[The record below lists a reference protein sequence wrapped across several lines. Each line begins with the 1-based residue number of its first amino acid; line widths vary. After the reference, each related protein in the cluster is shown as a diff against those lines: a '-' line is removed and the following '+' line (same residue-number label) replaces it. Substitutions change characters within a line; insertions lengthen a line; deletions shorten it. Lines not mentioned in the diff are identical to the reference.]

1 MAIKDQCENCRKRGT
16 TECTDTIVYDG
27 VSCSSYLKGINLEK
41 SEDSKDDNVQTTHQ
55 TAPDEST
62 EEFVYTSEYLKQN
75 KILTI
80 LLVVLLVINMLT
92 MNTFGLRA
100 LNEICSIGIIIIAGI
115 IIYRYIKTHKQ
126 AADDKKAMDDE
137 SEKF

>member
-1 MAIKDQCENCRKRGT
+1 MNNKNN
-16 TECTDTIVYDG
+16 
-27 VSCSSYLKGINLEK
+27 GIG
-41 SEDSKDDNVQTTHQ
+41 
-55 TAPDEST
+55 A
-62 EEFVYTSEYLKQN
+62 YLKQN

-80 LLVVLLVINMLT
+80 ILVVLLVINMLT
-92 MNTFGLRA
+92 MNSFGLRA
-100 LNEICSIGIIIIAGI
+100 LNEICSIGIIIIGGI